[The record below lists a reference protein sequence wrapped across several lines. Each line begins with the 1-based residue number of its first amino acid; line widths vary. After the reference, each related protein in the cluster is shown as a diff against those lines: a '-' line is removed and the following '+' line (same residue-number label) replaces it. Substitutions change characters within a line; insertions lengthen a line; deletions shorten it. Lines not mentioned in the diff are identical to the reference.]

1 MSEYDPA
8 KIPDDPRGEIVAE
21 WLEIAEGDF
30 ELAQRERSR
39 RDDPN
44 LRAIAFH
51 YQQAIEKLMKGLL
64 IRNTIKPPK
73 THDLKVLA
81 MLLEQAGVQIG
92 ASDADLGALTDGA
105 VDSRYPGFDL
115 SRSTIEDLARVAES
129 IWSQLRPLL

>member
-1 MSEYDPA
+1 MSEYDPT

-64 IRNTIKPPK
+64 IRKMVKTPK

-81 MLLEQAGVQIG
+81 MLLEQVGVRLQ